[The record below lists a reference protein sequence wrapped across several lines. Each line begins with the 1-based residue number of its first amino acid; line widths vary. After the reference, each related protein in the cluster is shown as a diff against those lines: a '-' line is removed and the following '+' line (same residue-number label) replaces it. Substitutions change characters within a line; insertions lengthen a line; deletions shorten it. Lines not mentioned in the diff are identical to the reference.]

1 MDWVNGQQQLRTITP
16 RAGAFLMLKYEH
28 GINSLELA
36 ERLRVERSM
45 LLVPGDHFEM
55 DGWIRVGFG
64 DDVDTLRAG
73 LDRLSDVLRQL
84 DASSV

>member
-1 MDWVNGQQQLRTITP
+1 
-16 RAGAFLMLKYEH
+16 MLKYEH

-36 ERLRVERSM
+36 ERLRVEQSM

-64 DDVDTLRAG
+64 DDTNTLRAG
-73 LDRLSDVLRQL
+73 LDRLSGVLQGL